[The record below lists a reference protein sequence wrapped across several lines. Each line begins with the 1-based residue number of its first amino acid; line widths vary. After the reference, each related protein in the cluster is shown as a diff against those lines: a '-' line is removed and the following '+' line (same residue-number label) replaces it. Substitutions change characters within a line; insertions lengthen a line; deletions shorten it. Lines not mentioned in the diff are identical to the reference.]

1 MVLQYRSKRRGFIY
15 YVQGCFIE
23 FAKVLYKLPVQVKVT
38 KQEVLFDTLIVT
50 YDLHFDNSAYKG
62 WAERQVMRKEQGLP
76 IKAGTL
82 FEMFPFCILFHE
94 DLTVSCLG
102 VALRQVIPGLAGKKV
117 TAFFEL
123 VKPMI
128 DFKFENI
135 RTRANNMFELA
146 TTEEVN
152 KLGGSSKTSSGG
164 NNFSDEINLEDVRLL
179 VPYSPWFHAKYTIS
193 WAKCVFFINSIMYKQ
208 SFKREVGTGDTSMFC
223 ISSNNGRKRRIITS

>member
-1 MVLQYRSKRRGFIY
+1 MY
-15 YVQGCFIE
+15 YVQGMFIE
-23 FAKVLYKLPVQVKVT
+23 FAKQLYKLPVQFKVT
-38 KQEVLFDTLIVT
+38 KQEVLFDTVIVT
-50 YDLHFDNSAYKG
+50 YDLQFDNSAYAG
-62 WAERQVMRKEQGLP
+62 WAERQAMRKEQGLP

-128 DFKFENI
+128 EFKFENI

-146 TTEEVN
+146 TTEEVD

-164 NNFSDEINLEDVRLL
+164 NNFSDEINLEDVSFM
-179 VPYSPWFHAKYTIS
+179 VPYPPWFHAYT
-193 WAKCVFFINSIMYKQ
+193 YP
-208 SFKREVGTGDTSMFC
+208 SFGQNVSFL
-223 ISSNNGRKRRIITS
+223 